1 MELSK
6 NDLHRRKSTEDASV
20 QTLLYQET
28 FPGGTEEADGQGTTE
43 THIICLL

>member
-1 MELSK
+1 MEVSK
-6 NDLHRRKSTEDASV
+6 NDSHSRKSTEDASV
-20 QTLLYQET
+20 QTLSFKET